1 MARSLSINGSN
12 FLPQYKTNSARIRK
26 LIQNKS
32 DVMNMQITVKSGQSR
47 PTEGAVCIFS
57 DGARKLFYGYVSN
70 VNPTNEIGEGQL
82 ITYNVEVSDL
92 GSIFDSKIVRRAYT
106 NATLFAIVDDIITSY
121 VEGGYGIDTTNVAT
135 GPTIASVVFDHIS
148 IRKCFEKLNKLTG
161 YIWWVDYDSNLYFQE
176 TDVTPA
182 PESIT
187 DTSNNFF
194 EVSVSYDTSQ
204 VRNSVIVIGSPDGQ
218 ESLSTNTQTFTGDG
232 QTRSWSLEDKPS
244 TVVSVKVNG
253 VSKQYSLDV
262 NERDTDDFVYSFSG
276 QSITQTVAGTTLTG
290 SDTLEIVYY
299 PRIDIVAQKV
309 DQDSINYFAVLDGG
323 DGTREYTIKDSSITS
338 KSEALVRAQQE
349 LDEFSMPLVEGV
361 FKTRTGLL
369 TAGSYF
375 APGQLLTV
383 NLPSY
388 GISTDTTFLIQ
399 EVLVE
404 MNETASTVEYV
415 YTVRFGGRLA
425 GVREF
430 LESLAS
436 TSVET
441 TDPSKIITIESV
453 QDLVVME
460 EHASS
465 PSKINQTPPFDYGPA
480 GNPQGRWNLSEW
492 A

>member
-1 MARSLSINGSN
+1 
-12 FLPQYKTNSARIRK
+12 
-26 LIQNKS
+26 
-32 DVMNMQITVKSGQSR
+32 
-47 PTEGAVCIFS
+47 
-57 DGARKLFYGYVSN
+57 
-70 VNPTNEIGEGQL
+70 
-82 ITYNVEVSDL
+82 
-92 GSIFDSKIVRRAYT
+92 
-106 NATLFAIVDDIITSY
+106 
-121 VEGGYGIDTTNVAT
+121 
-135 GPTIASVVFDHIS
+135 
-148 IRKCFEKLNKLTG
+148 
-161 YIWWVDYDSNLYFQE
+161 
-176 TDVTPA
+176 
-182 PESIT
+182 
-187 DTSNNFF
+187 
-194 EVSVSYDTSQ
+194 
-204 VRNSVIVIGSPDGQ
+204 
-218 ESLSTNTQTFTGDG
+218 
-232 QTRSWSLEDKPS
+232 
-244 TVVSVKVNG
+244 
-253 VSKQYSLDV
+253 
-262 NERDTDDFVYSFSG
+262 
-276 QSITQTVAGTTLTG
+276 
-290 SDTLEIVYY
+290 
-299 PRIDIVAQKV
+299 
-309 DQDSINYFAVLDGG
+309 
-323 DGTREYTIKDSSITS
+323 
-338 KSEALVRAQQE
+338 
-349 LDEFSMPLVEGV
+349 MPLVEGV